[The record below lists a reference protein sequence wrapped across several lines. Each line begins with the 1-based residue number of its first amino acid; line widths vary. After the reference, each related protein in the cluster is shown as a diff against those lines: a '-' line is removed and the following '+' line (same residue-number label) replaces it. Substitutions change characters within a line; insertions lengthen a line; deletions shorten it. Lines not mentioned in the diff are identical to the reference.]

1 MEAVFLKLFNMSI
14 TAGWLILT
22 VIALRVALKKAPK
35 WIICLL
41 WGMVAVRLICP
52 VSPESIFSLIP
63 SREIIRHETV
73 LSESPSI
80 DSGIRLVDN
89 VVNPVLQESF
99 TPEPGA
105 SVNPLQVWLS
115 AAGILW
121 AAGMGAMLV
130 YAAVSYVLL
139 RLRIRAAVRLEEP
152 VYISE
157 FVDTPFV
164 FGVFRPRIYLPS
176 GMQEAMR
183 APVIA
188 HEKAHLARR
197 DHLWKI
203 LGYVLLAV
211 YWFHPLC
218 WAAYV
223 LFCRDIEL
231 ACDEKVIRNYDA
243 RQKKEYSE
251 ALLACSL
258 RHHAVTACPLA
269 FGEVG
274 VKDRIRSVVNYKKPA
289 FWVIVAAVASCIV
302 AALCFLTNPVGDR
315 RKSGEADVTGPEESR
330 TSGDSKA
337 EVSDP
342 GSGSSA
348 GNGDTG
354 LSDVGAE
361 EEGNSLHSGQ
371 ISGEETDGENNL
383 LTAFIGKWTEAF
395 VSRNGT
401 EIAELA
407 TSEAIV
413 QMKENELVSGSE
425 GRYSFRESD
434 SWPGNP
440 ETDVL
445 VRSMDGEKAEII
457 YYARSSDYLV
467 TVWKEILFYELR
479 EGKYVI
485 TSEELIWYDNISSMA
500 EFAEA
505 YDVSAAIDGSGIY
518 YVGIDGTG
526 MDYSSN
532 GTGEELNREA
542 LLSSSLEY
550 RALFEPESAAVMLL
564 NLSEDAVEV
573 QVQRTMRS
581 GDAVERSGKIDI
593 AGGGDLA
600 DLEIAFSEERASV
613 KISMV
618 RYGSIGIWVPVNYR
632 VYPLYRFMELDWD
645 EVRSKNLSLNKDPDW
660 SDIVCIGEIPEKKIK
675 LYGYN
680 DQECSDMGVAIE
692 FGDDVNYFDW
702 IYTSRHW
709 LTPECYPEC
718 YWDESSR
725 LLQVALNIYTGV
737 GADAQELHVL
747 QHYDTG
753 TLQDNTFDAKAYEE
767 LLGQRID
774 FSYDGETGKLTLLDS
789 KKGQELAVVELSVE
803 ELQGSS
809 VGSLELGSIS
819 RFILG
824 DEIIFLVKPG
834 FCREGS
840 HMAEYDGMPTL
851 EMELSILWNDS
862 GTLTF
867 DFGDIRIAGRR
878 LWL

>member
-1 MEAVFLKLFNMSI
+1 MEAVFLKLLNMSI
-14 TAGWLILT
+14 TAGWLILA
-22 VIALRVALKKAPK
+22 VVALRVALKRAPK
-35 WIICLL
+35 WIICFL

-52 VSPESIFSLIP
+52 VSLESIFSLVP
-63 SREIIRHETV
+63 SRETIRHETV

-89 VVNPVLQESF
+89 VVNPVLRESF

-152 VYISE
+152 VYLSE
-157 FVDTPFV
+157 FVDIPFV

-176 GMQEAMR
+176 GMQDAMR

-188 HEKAHLARR
+188 HEKAHLERR

-211 YWFHPLC
+211 YWFYPLC

-231 ACDEKVIRNYDA
+231 ACDERVIRNYDA

-258 RHHAVTACPLA
+258 RHHAVAACPLA

-274 VKDRIRSVVNYKKPA
+274 VKARIRSVVNYKKPA
-289 FWVIVAAVASCIV
+289 FWIIVAAVAACIT
-302 AALCFLTNPVGDR
+302 AAVCFLTNPVI
-315 RKSGEADVTGPEESR
+315 
-330 TSGDSKA
+330 
-337 EVSDP
+337 SDP
-342 GSGSSA
+342 GSGSNA
-348 GNGDTG
+348 GNGDAGATHAV
-354 LSDVGAE
+354 SDEAE
-361 EEGNSLHSGQ
+361 NSLQSGQ
-371 ISGEETDGENNL
+371 ISGEETDRENSL
-383 LTAFIGKWTEAF
+383 LTAFIGKWTWAF
-395 VSRNGT
+395 VSRNGDG
-401 EIAELA
+401 ISALA
-407 TSEAIV
+407 TNEVIE
-413 QMKENELVSGSE
+413 QMKGNELLLEVLPGSE
-425 GRYSFRESD
+425 GQYSFRESD

-445 VRSMDGEKAEII
+445 VRCMDGEKAEII
-457 YYARSSDYLV
+457 YYAWSSDYLV

-479 EGKYVI
+479 EGKYVV
-485 TSEELIWYDNISSMA
+485 TSEELIFYDNISSMA

-518 YVGIDGTG
+518 YVSIDETG

-532 GTGEELNREA
+532 GAGEELNREA

-564 NLSEDAVEV
+564 HLSEDAVEV
-573 QVQRTMRS
+573 QVRRTMRS
-581 GDAVERSGKIDI
+581 VDAVERSGKSDI
-593 AGGGDLA
+593 AGGGDMA
-600 DLEIAFSEERASV
+600 DLEIAFSEDGASV
-613 KISMV
+613 MISMV
-618 RYGSIGIWVPVNYR
+618 QCGSIGIWVPVNYR

-645 EVRSKNLSLNKDPDW
+645 EVRSKKLSVNDDPEW

-680 DQECSDMGVAIE
+680 DRECSGMGVAIE
-692 FGDDVNYFDW
+692 IGDDVDYFDW
-702 IYTSRHW
+702 IYTSPRA
-709 LTPECYPEC
+709 LFPEC

-737 GADAQELHVL
+737 GADAQEFMAIE
-747 QHYDTG
+747 YDT
-753 TLQDNTFDAKAYEE
+753 Y
-767 LLGQRID
+767 
-774 FSYDGETGKLTLLDS
+774 
-789 KKGQELAVVELSVE
+789 
-803 ELQGSS
+803 
-809 VGSLELGSIS
+809 
-819 RFILG
+819 
-824 DEIIFLVKPG
+824 
-834 FCREGS
+834 
-840 HMAEYDGMPTL
+840 
-851 EMELSILWNDS
+851 
-862 GTLTF
+862 
-867 DFGDIRIAGRR
+867 
-878 LWL
+878 

>member
-1 MEAVFLKLFNMSI
+1 MEVIFLKLFNMSI
-14 TAGWLILT
+14 TAGWLILA
-22 VIALRVALKKAPK
+22 VIALRAALKKAPK

-41 WGMVAVRLICP
+41 WGMVAARLICP
-52 VSPESIFSLIP
+52 VSLESIFSLVP
-63 SREIIRHETV
+63 SRETIRHEAV

-89 VVNPVLQESF
+89 VVNPVLRESF

-152 VYISE
+152 VYLSE

-183 APVIA
+183 APVLA
-188 HEKAHLARR
+188 HEKAHLARL

-203 LGYVLLAV
+203 LGYVLLAA

-231 ACDEKVIRNYDA
+231 ACDERVIRNYDA

-258 RHHAVTACPLA
+258 RHHGVTACPLA

-274 VKDRIRSVVNYKKPA
+274 VKARIRSVANYKKPA
-289 FWVIVAAVASCIV
+289 FWVMAAAVAVCIT
-302 AALCFLTNPVGDR
+302 AAVCFLTNPVGER
-315 RKSGEADVTGPEESR
+315 EKSGEADVTGSEESR
-330 TSGDSKA
+330 MPGTSKA
-337 EVSDP
+337 EINDS

-348 GNGDTG
+348 GNGDIG
-354 LSDVGAE
+354 VSDVGAE
-361 EEGNSLHSGQ
+361 AEENSLQSGQ
-371 ISGEETDGENNL
+371 ISGEETDRENSL
-383 LTAFIGKWTEAF
+383 PAAFIGKWTRAF

-407 TSEAIV
+407 TNEAIV
-413 QMKENELVSGSE
+413 QMKENELISGSE
-425 GRYSFRESD
+425 GRFSFRESD

-457 YYARSSDYLV
+457 YYAWNSDYLV

-479 EGKYVI
+479 EGKYVV
-485 TSEELIWYDNISSMA
+485 TSEKLIWYDNISSMA

-505 YDVSAAIDGSGIY
+505 YDVSAAIDGNGIY
-518 YVGIDGTG
+518 YAGIDGTR
-526 MDYSSN
+526 MDYNRN
-532 GTGEELNREA
+532 GAGEELNREA

-550 RALFEPESAAVMLL
+550 CALFEPESAAVMLL
-564 NLSEDAVEV
+564 NLSQDAVEV
-573 QVQRTMRS
+573 QVLRTIRS
-581 GDAVERSGKIDI
+581 SGVVEWSGQIDT
-593 AGGGDLA
+593 AGGSNMA
-600 DLEIAFSEERASV
+600 DLEIAFSEDGASV

-618 RYGSIGIWVPVNYR
+618 QYGSIGIWVPVNYINYMNYR
-632 VYPLYRFMELDWD
+632 EYPLYRFVELDWD
-645 EVRSKNLSLNKDPDW
+645 KNFP
-660 SDIVCIGEIPEKKIK
+660 
-675 LYGYN
+675 
-680 DQECSDMGVAIE
+680 
-692 FGDDVNYFDW
+692 
-702 IYTSRHW
+702 
-709 LTPECYPEC
+709 
-718 YWDESSR
+718 
-725 LLQVALNIYTGV
+725 
-737 GADAQELHVL
+737 
-747 QHYDTG
+747 
-753 TLQDNTFDAKAYEE
+753 
-767 LLGQRID
+767 
-774 FSYDGETGKLTLLDS
+774 
-789 KKGQELAVVELSVE
+789 
-803 ELQGSS
+803 
-809 VGSLELGSIS
+809 
-819 RFILG
+819 
-824 DEIIFLVKPG
+824 
-834 FCREGS
+834 
-840 HMAEYDGMPTL
+840 
-851 EMELSILWNDS
+851 
-862 GTLTF
+862 
-867 DFGDIRIAGRR
+867 
-878 LWL
+878 

>member
-14 TAGWLILT
+14 TAGWLILA
-22 VIALRVALKKAPK
+22 VMALRVALKRAPK
-35 WIICLL
+35 WFICLL

-52 VSPESIFSLIP
+52 VSPESIFSLVP
-63 SREIIRHETV
+63 SRETIRHEAV

-89 VVNPVLQESF
+89 VVNPVLRESF

-115 AAGILW
+115 VAGILW
-121 AAGMGAMLV
+121 AAGVGAMLV

-139 RLRIRAAVRLEEP
+139 RLRLRAAVRLEEP

-176 GMQEAMR
+176 GMQEALR

-188 HEKAHLARR
+188 HEKAHLERR

-258 RHHAVTACPLA
+258 RHHAVIACPLA

-274 VKDRIRSVVNYKKPA
+274 VKARIKSVVNYKKPA
-289 FWVIVAAVASCIV
+289 FWVIAAAVAACII
-302 AALCFLTNPVGDR
+302 AAVCFLTNPV
-315 RKSGEADVTGPEESR
+315 
-330 TSGDSKA
+330 
-337 EVSDP
+337 VSDP

-354 LSDVGAE
+354 MSDVDAE
-361 EEGNSLHSGQ
+361 EGGNSLQSGQ
-371 ISGEETDGENNL
+371 ISGEETDGENSL
-383 LTAFIGKWTEAF
+383 LTAFIGEWIRAF

-401 EIAELA
+401 EIAALA
-407 TSEAIV
+407 TNEAIV
-413 QMKENELVSGSE
+413 QMKENELISGSE

-434 SWPGNP
+434 SWPGDP

-457 YYARSSDYLV
+457 YYAWSSDYLV
-467 TVWKEILFYELR
+467 TVWKEVLFYELR
-479 EGKYVI
+479 EGKYVV

-505 YDVSAAIDGSGIY
+505 YDVSAAIDGSGFY
-518 YVGIDGTG
+518 YVSIDGTG

-532 GTGEELNREA
+532 GAGEELNREA

-550 RALFEPESAAVMLL
+550 RALFEPENAAVMLL

-573 QVQRTMRS
+573 QVRRTMRS
-581 GDAVERSGKIDI
+581 VDAVERSGKSDI
-593 AGGGDLA
+593 AGGGDMA
-600 DLEIAFSEERASV
+600 DLEIAFSEDGASV
-613 KISMV
+613 MISMV
-618 RYGSIGIWVPVNYR
+618 QCGSIGIWVPVNYR

-645 EVRSKNLSLNKDPDW
+645 EVRSKKLSVNDDPEW

-680 DQECSDMGVAIE
+680 DSECSGMGVAIE
-692 FGDDVNYFDW
+692 IGDDVNYFDW
-702 IYTSRHW
+702 IYTSPRA
-709 LTPECYPEC
+709 LLPEC

-767 LLGQRID
+767 LLSQRID

-789 KKGQELAVVELSVE
+789 QKGQELAVVELSVE
-803 ELQGSS
+803 ELQGSG
-809 VGSLELGSIS
+809 VGGLELGSIS